1 MSCIRQSAVVLAI
14 GAVLAGPLAALPYA
28 PAESETIMTLAGEK
42 GGCPTPAELAR
53 FEYPLPMLARRLA
66 ARAPA
71 TVVAVGSSSTYGEGA
86 SSPAATYPERLAREL
101 ALRFTGQR
109 IRVLNR
115 GVNGDTDQDARN
127 RFERDVIA
135 ERPDVIIWQLGT
147 NSMLTGDALDALLP
161 VMRDGI
167 RHLHASTDADIVL
180 LDPQY
185 APHVLNGGPA
195 GDLVRMIARAASDT
209 GVNVFRR
216 FELMRRWR
224 EVKQIAFDKFLSEDE
239 FHMNDW
245 SYACVAT
252 ALAEAMAEAATR
264 TARPTQVSVR

>member
-1 MSCIRQSAVVLAI
+1 MSPIRHSAVYLAI
-14 GAVLAGPLAALPYA
+14 AALLAGPVAAIAGA
-28 PAESETIMTLAGEK
+28 PADTGTIMMLAGER
-42 GGCPTPAELAR
+42 GACPTPAELAR
-53 FEYPLPMLARRLA
+53 FEHPLPRLARRLA

-71 TVVAVGSSSTYGEGA
+71 TVVAIGSSSTYGEGA

-101 ALRFTGQR
+101 AQRLSGQR
-109 IRVLNR
+109 ISVLNR

-135 ERPDVIIWQLGT
+135 ERPDVVIWQLGT
-147 NSMLTGDALDALLP
+147 NSMLNGDALDAHLP

-167 RHLHASTDADIVL
+167 RHLRAATGADIVL

-195 GDLVRMIARAASDT
+195 GELVRMIAQAAGNT

-224 EVKQIAFDKFLSEDE
+224 EVKQIAFDTFLSEDE

-245 SYACVAT
+245 SYACVAS
-252 ALAEAMAEAATR
+252 ALAEALAEGATR
-264 TARPTQVSVR
+264 TAKPVQVSAR